1 MGEKTEHI
9 RCLAEFIRNL
19 TWEQV
24 PEDVKELAVMRVLD
38 LISVAVGAAGD
49 PMIVK
54 IGDMLEKGK
63 EQETAVYGDGRSS
76 FLRHRQLC

>member
-9 RCLAEFIRNL
+9 RCLAEFIHNL

-38 LISVAVGAAGD
+38 LISVAAGASGD
-49 PMIVK
+49 PLIVK
-54 IGDMLEKGK
+54 IGDMMEKREEK
-63 EQETAVYGDGRSS
+63 FCCRM
-76 FLRHRQLC
+76 